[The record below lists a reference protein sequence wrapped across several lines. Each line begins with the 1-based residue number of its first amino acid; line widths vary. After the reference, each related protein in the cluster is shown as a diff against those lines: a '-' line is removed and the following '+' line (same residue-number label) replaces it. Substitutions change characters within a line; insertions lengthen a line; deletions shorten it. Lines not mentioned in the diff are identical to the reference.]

1 MKTSFLGTF
10 VISWSQT
17 EVDGLKS
24 PPLADLRVGAAW
36 NWSGEAV
43 RVDGPTGILPLGDA
57 QGEAEIRARAAHSV
71 RRLLRTTDST
81 ETRARPYRADQPVFN
96 NGFTVTDGRET
107 WTVTVIDRPNG
118 GRPLLMFNGEIP
130 PRERDLWI
138 VRRLTQTHQTEA
150 KGDIMGGVICF
161 TPGTLILTDHGQR
174 PVETLGVGDRIQTK
188 DCGYDEVL
196 WIGTRRLS
204 GARLFAMPHLAPVRL
219 MENALERGIPDSGL
233 LVSPDHRVV
242 LRGAMA
248 RDLFNADE
256 VLAAAKD
263 LVNDRTIL
271 FERGLREVTYI
282 HLLLS
287 RHQIVFAN
295 GVETESFHPASTAML
310 TMSEDD
316 RNRLFEQMP
325 NLAADPF
332 SYGDHARRMLK
343 QSEAALLQ
351 HGDRYLAAS

>member
-57 QGEAEIRARAAHSV
+57 QGEAEIRARAAQSV
-71 RRLLRTTDST
+71 RRLLRAAEANDPPI
-81 ETRARPYRADQPVFN
+81 RPHRSDQPIFD
-96 NGFTVTDGRET
+96 NGFTVTDGRST
-107 WTVTVIDRPNG
+107 WAVTVIDRPNG
-118 GRPLLMFNGEIP
+118 GRPLLMFNGSIP
-130 PRERDLWI
+130 PREQDLWI

-150 KGDIMGGVICF
+150 RGDIMGGVICF
-161 TPGTLILTDHGQR
+161 TPGTRILTDTGQR
-174 PVETLGVGDRIQTK
+174 PVETLSVGDRIQTK

-196 WIGTRRLS
+196 WIGQRRLS

-219 MENALERGIPDSGL
+219 MEGALDRGVPDSGL

-242 LRGAMA
+242 LRGPKA
-248 RDLFNADE
+248 RELFNTDE
-256 VLAAAKD
+256 VLAAARD

-271 FERGLREVTYI
+271 FERGLREVTYF
-282 HLLLS
+282 HMLLS

-295 GVETESFHPASTAML
+295 GVETESFHPASTALL
-310 TMSEDD
+310 TMSDGD

-325 NLAADPF
+325 GIAADPM
-332 SYGDHARRMLK
+332 SYGDHARRVLK

-351 HGDRYLAAS
+351 HADRYLAAS